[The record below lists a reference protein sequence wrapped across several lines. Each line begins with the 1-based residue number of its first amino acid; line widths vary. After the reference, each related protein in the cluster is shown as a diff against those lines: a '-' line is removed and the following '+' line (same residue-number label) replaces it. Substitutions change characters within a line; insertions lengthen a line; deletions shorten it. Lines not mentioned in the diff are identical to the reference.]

1 MGNGMITD
9 KQMQILKYMESE
21 LLRKGYPPSIREICS
36 AVHLNSTSSVHAH
49 LNALEKNGYI
59 RRDPSKQRAIEI
71 LDDNFQMARVET
83 VSIPIVGRVAA
94 GEPILAE
101 ENIESYFSVP
111 AEYMPKS
118 SNDIFGLQVHGDSMI
133 DLGIFDRDLLLVE
146 EQNTARN
153 GDVVVALIDDS
164 ATVKTYYK
172 ENGHYRLQPANE
184 TMEPIITDHVE
195 ILGKVRSLFRPAVM
209 AF

>member
-1 MGNGMITD
+1 
-9 KQMQILKYMESE
+9 
-21 LLRKGYPPSIREICS
+21 
-36 AVHLNSTSSVHAH
+36 
-49 LNALEKNGYI
+49 
-59 RRDPSKQRAIEI
+59 
-71 LDDNFQMARVET
+71 
-83 VSIPIVGRVAA
+83 
-94 GEPILAE
+94 
-101 ENIESYFSVP
+101 
-111 AEYMPKS
+111 MPTS

>member
-1 MGNGMITD
+1 MGNGLITD
-9 KQMQILKYMESE
+9 KQMEILKYMESE

-49 LNALEKNGYI
+49 LNSLEKNGYI
-59 RRDPSKQRAIEI
+59 KRDPSKQRAIEI

-101 ENIESYFSVP
+101 ENIESYFSIP

-118 SNDIFGLQVHGDSMI
+118 AHDVFGLQVHGDSMI
-133 DLGIFDRDLLLVE
+133 DLGILDRDLLIVE

-153 GDVVVALIDDS
+153 GEVIVALIDDS

-172 ENGHYRLQPANE
+172 ENGHYRLQPATE

-195 ILGKVRSLFRPAVM
+195 ILGKVRSLFRPSIVSL
-209 AF
+209 

>member
-111 AEYMPKS
+111 AEYMPTS

>member
-118 SNDIFGLQVHGDSMI
+118 SNDVFGLQVHGDSMI